1 MALFEKGNTKG
12 KRFTSENQPKKR
24 GRGKFSVLNYIKQT
38 TGKSV
43 DPQSSKEEILKV
55 IQHIYESSPAELEPL
70 MKDPNDPTKPNP
82 NTPMW
87 VLNVIAAINTD
98 MRYGRTSTIEML
110 FDRVF
115 GKATQ
120 TIEGN
125 IDANVKNGPVDLS
138 MLSTEELL
146 QYNELLEKINK
157 GKSKDNG
164 KE

>member
-1 MALFEKGNTKG
+1 MARFEKGNKQG
-12 KRFTSENQPKKR
+12 NRFTSENQPKRK
-24 GRGKFSVLNYIKQT
+24 GRGKLSVLNYIRQT
-38 TGKSV
+38 TGKRV

-70 MKDPNDPTKPNP
+70 MKDPNDPTKPNA

-120 TIEGN
+120 PIEADVN
-125 IDANVKNGPVDLS
+125 AQVTNTVDLS
-138 MLSTEELL
+138 VLTTEELL
-146 QYNELLEKINK
+146 QYNALLEKITA
-157 GKSKDNG
+157 GKNG

>member
-1 MALFEKGNTKG
+1 MARFEKGNKQG
-12 KRFTSENQPKKR
+12 NRFTSDNQPKRK
-24 GRGKFSVLNYIKQT
+24 GRGKFSVLSYIRQT
-38 TGKSV
+38 TGKKV

-70 MKDPNDPTKPNP
+70 MKDPNDPTKPNA

-120 TIEGN
+120 PIEADVN
-125 IDANVKNGPVDLS
+125 AKVTNTVDLS
-138 MLSTEELL
+138 VLTTEELL
-146 QYNELLEKINK
+146 QYNALLEKITA
-157 GKSKDNG
+157 GKNG

>member
-1 MALFEKGNTKG
+1 MALFEKGNKKG
-12 KRFTSENQPKKR
+12 NRFTSENQPKRK
-24 GRGKFSVLNYIKQT
+24 GRGKFSVLNYIQQT
-38 TGKSV
+38 TGKKV

-70 MKDPNDPTKPNP
+70 LKDPADPHKPNP

-87 VLNVIAAINTD
+87 VLSIISAINTD

-120 TIEGN
+120 TIEGEIN
-125 IDANVKNGPVDLS
+125 TNVNPVDLS
-138 MLSTEELL
+138 VLTTEELL
-146 QYNELLEKINK
+146 QYNALLEKIKTGN
-157 GKSKDNG
+157 NG

>member
-1 MALFEKGNTKG
+1 MARFEKGNKQG
-12 KRFTSENQPKKR
+12 NRFTSENQPKRK
-24 GRGKFSVLNYIKQT
+24 GRGKLSVLNYIRQT
-38 TGKSV
+38 TGKRI

-55 IQHIYESSPAELEPL
+55 IQHIYESSPSELEPL
-70 MKDPNDPTKPNP
+70 IKDPNDPHKPNP

-87 VLNVIAAINTD
+87 VLSIISAINTD

-120 TIEGN
+120 PIEADVN
-125 IDANVKNGPVDLS
+125 AQVTNTVDLS
-138 MLSTEELL
+138 VLTTEELL
-146 QYNELLEKINK
+146 QYNALLEKITA
-157 GKSKDNG
+157 GKNG

>member
-1 MALFEKGNTKG
+1 MALFEKGNKHG
-12 KRFTSENQPKKR
+12 HRFTSENQPKRK
-24 GRGKFSVLNYIKQT
+24 GRGKLSVLNYIRQT
-38 TGKSV
+38 TGKKV

-70 MKDPNDPTKPNP
+70 LKDPTDPHKPNP

-87 VLNVIAAINTD
+87 VLSIISAINTD

-120 TIEGN
+120 PIEGN
-125 IDANVKNGPVDLS
+125 IDTTVTNTLDLS
-138 MLSTEELL
+138 ALTDEELIT
-146 QYNELLEKINK
+146 YNALLEKIK
-157 GKSKDNG
+157 TSGNG
-164 KE
+164 TK